1 MRYHDNIKYLNR
13 KFAMSSI
20 REYTNE
26 VRRPSLSTF
35 HRFTWL
41 SYLSGESTSLVH
53 VRISHGIHIVTDL
66 ATNMKRN
73 LFLPLYIYRLKR
85 CSLSETS
92 TWEKVVPINW
102 QTQLRVRSW
111 RGTSTFQL
119 RFFHFAEKLVG
130 TKEWNDHANWQQT
143 LTFVNCIASGGR
155 DEITGSKIFAL
166 PG

>member
-1 MRYHDNIKYLNR
+1 
-13 KFAMSSI
+13 MSSV
-20 REYTNE
+20 REYTND

-35 HRFTWL
+35 HRLTWL
-41 SYLSGESTSLVH
+41 SYLSAGSISLVH
-53 VRISHGIHIVTDL
+53 VRIWHGIQMVTDL
-66 ATNMKRN
+66 PTNMKRN

-92 TWEKVVPINW
+92 TQEKVVPINW
-102 QTQLRVRSW
+102 QIQLRVKSW
-111 RGTSTFQL
+111 RETSTFQL
-119 RFFHFAEKLVG
+119 RFFHFSEKLVG